1 MKTDDPRYVFG
12 RRRVIGHVVRP
23 HPVFIAPNVT
33 QQHQH
38 EPGEV
43 ENEFFNRNRSA
54 HRGYFPAEC
63 GGFVRKNE
71 KSISKE
77 QVEHETQWR

>member
-1 MKTDDPRYVFG
+1 MFFG
-12 RRRVIGHVVRP
+12 RRRVIGHVVRT

-43 ENEFFNRNRSA
+43 ENEFFDWNRSA
-54 HRGYFPAEC
+54 DRGYFPAES
-63 GGFVRKNE
+63 GRFIRENE
-71 KSISKE
+71 KRVAKE
-77 QVEHETQWR
+77 QVERETQWR